1 MLYCLFCKD
10 KENSIEIGMQ
20 NRERHLNYVAE
31 TNVVKYAGPLLS
43 DDDQMIGSLI
53 IIDVQDKKE
62 AKIWS
67 QNDPYMKAN
76 LFAEIEILKF
86 KHLI

>member
-10 KENSIEIGMQ
+10 KENSIEIRMQ
-20 NRERHLNYVAE
+20 NRETHLNYVEE

-43 DDDQMIGSLI
+43 DEDQMIGRLI
-53 IIDVQDKKE
+53 IIDVQEKKE